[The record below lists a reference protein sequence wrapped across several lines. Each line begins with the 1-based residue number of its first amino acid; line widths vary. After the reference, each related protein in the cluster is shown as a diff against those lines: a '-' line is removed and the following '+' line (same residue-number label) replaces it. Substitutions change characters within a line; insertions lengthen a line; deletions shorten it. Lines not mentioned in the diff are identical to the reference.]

1 MVRGLR
7 KERQTDRQM
16 ARPAASMGLAELGG
30 RSEHGSVSSSVSR
43 NTTDLALGSGVTDK
57 SAPVDCCNCAL

>member
-7 KERQTDRQM
+7 KESQTDSQM

-30 RSEHGSVSSSVSR
+30 RSEHGSVSSRVSR
-43 NTTDLALGSGVTDK
+43 NTTDLALDRGVADK
-57 SAPVDCCNCAL
+57 SASVDGCNCAL